1 MALCPLPVRDPKDEK
16 NRVVVPKEGQEPAF
30 EKQEANSTASSVPP
44 GPELKRKKMSTNV
57 LLSIIS
63 AVIITFLIWLLLY
76 FLSVQITLIWII
88 ILIIV
93 FVACFIL
100 FFATRKRH

>member
-44 GPELKRKKMSTNV
+44 GPELKRKK
-57 LLSIIS
+57 
-63 AVIITFLIWLLLY
+63 
-76 FLSVQITLIWII
+76 
-88 ILIIV
+88 ILKTKKMEL
-93 FVACFIL
+93 A
-100 FFATRKRH
+100 RHGIAE